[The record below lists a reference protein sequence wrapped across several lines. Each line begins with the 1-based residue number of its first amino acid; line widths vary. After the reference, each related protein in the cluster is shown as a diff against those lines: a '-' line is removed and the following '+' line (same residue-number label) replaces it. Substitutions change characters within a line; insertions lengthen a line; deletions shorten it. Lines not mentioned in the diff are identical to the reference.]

1 MGTKP
6 VSTNPL
12 GQMRDEF
19 VESVADAA
27 TDTAK
32 AIISEPKKILEAIL
46 GGSSSSNP
54 AEGSVED
61 LTQQAQ
67 AQTDDPQKQ
76 QQYVQK
82 AMEEQ
87 QKTNELISFH
97 RQKLKEEEEYY
108 KAKNQQ
114 EEVEKDQAEKQEEEQ
129 KKQNE
134 IIQIERRSADIQKA
148 AQLAGQ
154 LGSKEQGKQ
163 ISG

>member
-1 MGTKP
+1 MGNKP

-19 VESVADAA
+19 VESVADTA

-46 GGSSSSNP
+46 GGSSSAKP

-61 LTQQAQ
+61 LTQQAK
-67 AQTDDPQKQ
+67 AQTNDPQKQ
-76 QQYVQK
+76 QMLVQK
-82 AMEEQ
+82 MLDDK
-87 QKTNELISFH
+87 QKSQELINWH

-108 KAKNQQ
+108 KAKTQQ
-114 EEVEKDQAEKQEEEQ
+114 QEVEKEQEEKQEEE

-134 IIQIERRSADIQKA
+134 IVQIERRSADIQKQ

>member
-1 MGTKP
+1 MGDKP

-12 GQMRDEF
+12 GQFRDE
-19 VESVADAA
+19 VVGEVKDIASDVGKSVV
-27 TDTAK
+27 
-32 AIISEPKKILEAIL
+32 SEPKKILEAIL
-46 GGSSSSNP
+46 GGSSSVKP

-67 AQTDDPQKQ
+67 QQTDDPQKQ

-82 AMEEQ
+82 AMEDK
-87 QKTNELISFH
+87 QKSQALINWH

-108 KAKNQQ
+108 KAKAQQQ
-114 EEVEKDQAEKQEEEQ
+114 EAEKQQEEKQEEQQEQ
-129 KKQNE
+129 DK
-134 IIQIERRSADIQKA
+134 IIQIERRSADIQKQ

>member
-1 MGTKP
+1 MGDKP

-19 VESVADAA
+19 VEGIAS
-27 TDTAK
+27 TAGQT
-32 AIISEPKKILEAIL
+32 AQALVSEPKKILEAIL
-46 GGSSSSNP
+46 GGSSSTKP

-67 AQTDDPQKQ
+67 QQTDDPQKQ

-97 RQKLKEEEEYY
+97 RQKLKEEEDYY
-108 KAKNQQ
+108 KAKSQQ
-114 EEVEKDQAEKQEEEQ
+114 EEAQKQQEEKQEEQQEQ
-129 KKQNE
+129 NDK
-134 IIQIERRSADIQKA
+134 IVQIERRSADLQKQ